1 MAVVLQV
8 FLSALCVVTV
18 LVLLEAQQN
27 EQGTKL
33 DMRLVNLFAFPYP
46 SLNKISRITFQWAK
60 ARIPFGTHNCRS
72 SALLSPLGYRVPH
85 IVRLKLRFLFQHAP
99 RLR

>member
-18 LVLLEAQQN
+18 LVLLEDQQN

-33 DMRLVNLFAFPYP
+33 DVRLVNLFAFPYP
-46 SLNKISRITFQWAK
+46 SLYKISRITFQCAK
-60 ARIPFGTHNCRS
+60 PRLPFGTHNCRS
-72 SALLSPLGYRVPH
+72 SVLLSPLGYRVPH